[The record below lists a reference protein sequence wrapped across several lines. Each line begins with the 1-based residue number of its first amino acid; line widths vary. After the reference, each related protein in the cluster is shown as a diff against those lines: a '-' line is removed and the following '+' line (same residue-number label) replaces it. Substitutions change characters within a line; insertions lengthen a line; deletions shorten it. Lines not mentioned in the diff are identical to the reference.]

1 MAEFTPTE
9 QAEIREIALEAM
21 DDVGAAVDDDIDV
34 PFIDAQDLEDD
45 SDSYSMPMV
54 KVENNISTYAKV
66 KIADFVEVA
75 ADVAAS
81 QHGLMEGVTQAQLD
95 SYFPPAI

>member
-21 DDVGAAVDDDIDV
+21 RDVGAAVDDDIDV

-54 KVENNISTYAKV
+54 KMENNIPTYAKV
-66 KIADFVEVA
+66 KIADLVEAA
-75 ADVAAS
+75 ADVAAA

>member
-1 MAEFTPTE
+1 MAEFTPT
-9 QAEIREIALEAM
+9 QQQEIRELALQAM
-21 DDVGAAVDDDIDV
+21 SDVGAAVDDDIDV
-34 PFIDAQDLEDD
+34 PFIDAEDLEDD

-66 KIADFVEVA
+66 KIADLVEAA
-75 ADVAAS
+75 ADVAAA

-95 SYFPPAI
+95 QIFPPAI

>member
-66 KIADFVEVA
+66 KIADLVEAA
-75 ADVAAS
+75 ADVAAA

>member
-66 KIADFVEVA
+66 KIADLAEAA
-75 ADVAAS
+75 ADVAAA

>member
-21 DDVGAAVDDDIDV
+21 SDVGAAVDDDIDV

-66 KIADFVEVA
+66 KIADLVEA
-75 ADVAAS
+75 TADVAAA